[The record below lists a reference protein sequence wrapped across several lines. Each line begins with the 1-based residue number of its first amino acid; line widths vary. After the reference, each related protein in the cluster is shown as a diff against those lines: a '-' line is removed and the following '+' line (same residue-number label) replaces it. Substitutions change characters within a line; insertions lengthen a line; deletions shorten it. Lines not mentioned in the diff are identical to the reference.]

1 MFWRSSVGRDVV
13 ALKEQLAAQERESE
27 AARHDLR
34 LSLRKLANAIA
45 NVPIEDAVDSI
56 GGAIGGR
63 DD

>member
-1 MFWRSSVGRDVV
+1 MFWKAVNPDVA

-34 LSLRKLANAIA
+34 LSLRKLATAIA
-45 NVPIEDAVDSI
+45 SVPLEDAVDSI

-63 DD
+63 DN